1 MPFMKYFLIF
11 IDKIDRRFRLMLSFV
26 LGILIFMLT
35 NRPGNEGL
43 DFLYAWIGF
52 ASTSLFFSW
61 VTILVRHPRNIGRIA
76 KKQDS
81 SFWLI
86 FLIVVTAS
94 TISLF
99 TIILLLKDL
108 PKFSKS
114 GLSLHIVLSMTAVML
129 SWLLIHTLFTIRY
142 AHLYYDPSSRL
153 KKEKNPQ
160 VGGLLFPGNQAP
172 DFMDFAYFSFV
183 LGMTF
188 QVSDV
193 NITNSFIRR
202 LALFHGLL
210 SFVFNTAIIALTINI
225 ISGLLGN
232 KA

>member
-1 MPFMKYFLIF
+1 VGGLIF
-11 IDKIDRRFRLMLSFV
+11 
-26 LGILIFMLT
+26 
-35 NRPGNEGL
+35 PGNE
-43 DFLYAWIGF
+43 
-52 ASTSLFFSW
+52 S
-61 VTILVRHPRNIGRIA
+61 
-76 KKQDS
+76 
-81 SFWLI
+81 
-86 FLIVVTAS
+86 
-94 TISLF
+94 
-99 TIILLLKDL
+99 
-108 PKFSKS
+108 
-114 GLSLHIVLSMTAVML
+114 
-129 SWLLIHTLFTIRY
+129 
-142 AHLYYDPSSRL
+142 
-153 KKEKNPQ
+153 
-160 VGGLLFPGNQAP
+160 P

>member
-1 MPFMKYFLIF
+1 MKYFLVI
-11 IDKIDRRFRLMLSFV
+11 IDKIDRRYRLLLSFV
-26 LGILIFMLT
+26 FGIVIFILT

-76 KKQDS
+76 KQQDS
-81 SFWLI
+81 SFWFI
-86 FLIVVTAS
+86 FLIVITAS
-94 TISLF
+94 IISLF
-99 TIILLLKDL
+99 TIILLLEGL
-108 PKFSKS
+108 PKYSKS

-142 AHLYYDPSSRL
+142 AHLYYDTSSRR
-153 KKEKNPQ
+153 KREKNPQ
-160 VGGLLFPGNQAP
+160 VGGLIFPGNESP